1 MTKKKQKGRTEGGV
15 SPHERRVFVF
25 SPRLEGSP
33 GPAMTPD
40 PIGKI
45 SEAGVALRAKSAC

>member
-1 MTKKKQKGRTEGGV
+1 M

-25 SPRLEGSP
+25 FPRLEGSP